1 MVKTVA
7 QDFLDK
13 CGKYGKTRELDSRA
27 YVTADD
33 LEVGVILKFKGLDST
48 NPDPDKREALF
59 TNPDSPEPERVW
71 KLGGAQIVSM
81 AANGILIPGCIYG
94 IRKAEVVKSSKTPG
108 RTVGRYQVVQI
119 GAD

>member
-1 MVKTVA
+1 MAGKTTGG
-7 QDFLDK
+7 DFLSRCK
-13 CGKYGKTRELDSRA
+13 QHGPTRELDSRA

-33 LEVGVILKFKGLDST
+33 LEAGVILKFKALDVS
-48 NPDPDKREALF
+48 NADAEKHEALF

-71 KLGGAQIVSM
+71 KIGAAQIVQM
-81 AANGILIPGCIYG
+81 AVNGILAPGGTYG

-119 GAD
+119 GE